1 MHKIKNE
8 KKYKCNQKDFILAGQ
23 EYLAIRN
30 KLKAILKKTNKRKS
44 K

>member
-1 MHKIKNE
+1 MKE
-8 KKYKCNQKDFILAGQ
+8 KKYKCNKKDFILAGQ

-30 KLKAILKKTNKRKS
+30 QLKSILKKKMKS